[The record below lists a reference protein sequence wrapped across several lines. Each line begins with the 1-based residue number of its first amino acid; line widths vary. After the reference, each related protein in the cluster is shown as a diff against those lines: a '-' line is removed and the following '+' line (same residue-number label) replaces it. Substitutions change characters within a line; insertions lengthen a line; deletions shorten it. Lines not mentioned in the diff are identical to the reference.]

1 MVISQD
7 RVREMRK
14 SRYRAGGDRLAERM
28 RKANPPMIDESNA
41 TFRGRGAMRRKKPKM
56 SGARAVNRMRG
67 GMPTANYA

>member
-28 RKANPPMIDESNA
+28 RKSNPPLQNMDNPNY
-41 TFRGRGAMRRKKPKM
+41 RGRGAMRRKKPRM

-67 GMPTANYA
+67 RMPISNYA